1 MGQEYI
7 LRTQAFCES
16 SKHQKLMLSICLLDH
31 EKILESGVHTVSR
44 TYIQLLLLLLLLML
58 LLLSSSLWLL
68 LLLLLKRKAG
78 INASDN
84 AI

>member
-44 TYIQLLLLLLLLML
+44 TYIQLLLLLLLML

-84 AI
+84 VI